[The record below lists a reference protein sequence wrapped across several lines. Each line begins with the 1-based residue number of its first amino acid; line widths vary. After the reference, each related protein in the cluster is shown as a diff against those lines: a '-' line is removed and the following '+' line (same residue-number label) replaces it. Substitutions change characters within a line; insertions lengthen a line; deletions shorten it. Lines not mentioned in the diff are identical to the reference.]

1 MSSNDATSKK
11 MGENLLRGWTM
22 LGENCPNGCLVPL
35 MRSRD
40 KSQLVC
46 VACDVD
52 FNRPVQTQP
61 QECKPVQPATIA
73 PASDSNLMSSTSETA
88 SFISSLNA
96 KLSWVKNLID
106 ASSSVHDLSD
116 LVALATQL
124 VDLRTKLNTN

>member
-1 MSSNDATSKK
+1 M
-11 MGENLLRGWTM
+11 
-22 LGENCPNGCLVPL
+22 
-35 MRSRD
+35 
-40 KSQLVC
+40 
-46 VACDVD
+46 
-52 FNRPVQTQP
+52 
-61 QECKPVQPATIA
+61 QPATIA